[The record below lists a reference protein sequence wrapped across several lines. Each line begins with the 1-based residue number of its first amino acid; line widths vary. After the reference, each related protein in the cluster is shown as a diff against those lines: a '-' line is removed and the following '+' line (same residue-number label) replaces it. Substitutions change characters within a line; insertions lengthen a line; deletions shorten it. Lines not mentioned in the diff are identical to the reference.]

1 MPIKEHPDYP
11 MEKERL
17 DYTIDYLGKTLG
29 ATEKFIR
36 VYKGNVA
43 NAREGFDPEDA
54 SAIFV
59 NMLLN
64 SKLMDKAQKNY
75 YNYKKAKAKPYFARI
90 DFKKEGEGSVNRL
103 YIGKTSLIR
112 PEDNELII
120 VDWRAPVAALYYE
133 GRLGETAYE
142 AQDGEELGELS
153 LKRQFTIKD
162 GELEGIFD
170 IDITT
175 NDELLQAS
183 LEAGAESRLK
193 DIAATI
199 QAEQNRI
206 IRAPMFKPLMVQGV
220 AGSGKTTIALHRI
233 AYFVYTYEA
242 TFDPEN
248 FLIIAPNNLFINYI
262 SEVLP
267 ELGVENVQQSTF
279 VDFMNS
285 LLGKTLKLTDS
296 NEKLMY
302 IIHHPGEEET
312 GLIKW
317 ASAFKGSM
325 EFKEIVEDYMRDIE
339 LNFVPEV
346 DFSIGGRVLMT
357 YGEMRRMF
365 LEDLIYHPFHKRIDE
380 IKKSLKNKLKLVNKK
395 MLSSVED
402 LYYTKMEKVR
412 RTVTDT
418 EEKRVLITELAERRD
433 RDMKKLT
440 AELKESVKEYGEK
453 YPQDT
458 LEEYYKKLISS
469 PDMLRKYS
477 KGPLPEKELIYLCE
491 TSRRRM
497 EDKKFELEDYAA
509 MVYMKQKIF
518 GFSKKVGINSA
529 VVDEAQDFSL
539 FQFFT
544 LKKVLNSGMITL
556 LGDLSQGIHS
566 YRAID
571 NWQEV
576 QEKIFGIRDSSY
588 MTLEQSYRTT
598 IEVMELA
605 NEVIKKLN
613 KEDMIIAKPVIRHGE
628 KPEIR
633 DFKRSADLISALENS
648 LSEMKGKGYKST
660 AVVCKTEKECEK
672 IKKVLD
678 KRGVADS
685 KILTEKLHQY
695 EAGVIIV
702 PSHLAKGLEFDVVFI
717 VNLEES
723 YGYNELD
730 IKLLYVAM
738 TRTMH
743 RLFVYH
749 MDGKMPLLEEA
760 GIDKGSS

>member
-1 MPIKEHPDYP
+1 MPIKDHPDYAH
-11 MEKERL
+11 EKERL
-17 DYTIDYLGKTLG
+17 DYTIDYLEKTLE

-43 NAREGFDPEDA
+43 SAREDFDPEDA

-75 YNYKKAKAKPYFARI
+75 YNYKKAKNKPYFARI
-90 DFKKEGEGSVNRL
+90 DFRRDGEDKKVEL

-112 PEDNELII
+112 PEDYELII
-120 VDWRAPVAALYYE
+120 VDWRAPVASLYYE
-133 GRLGETAYE
+133 GRLGETSYE
-142 AQDGEELGELS
+142 AEDGAEHGELS

-162 GELEGIFD
+162 GELDGIFD

-199 QAEQNRI
+199 QSEQNRI
-206 IRAPMFKPLMVQGV
+206 IRAPMFKPLIVQGV

-233 AYFVYTYEA
+233 AYFIYTYEE

-267 ELGVENVQQSTF
+267 ELGVENVQQSTYAG
-279 VDFMNS
+279 FMNS
-285 LLGKTLKLTDS
+285 LLGKTMRLTDS

-312 GLIKW
+312 QLIKW
-317 ASAFKGSM
+317 ASSFKGSM
-325 EFKEIVEDYMRDIE
+325 EFKDIVEEYINDIE
-339 LNFVPEV
+339 KNFVPDK
-346 DFSIGGRVLMT
+346 DFSVGGRVLMT
-357 YGEMRRMF
+357 SSEIRRMF

-395 MLSSVED
+395 MLLSVED
-402 LYYTKMEKVR
+402 LYYAKMEKVR
-412 RTVTDT
+412 RTVTDN
-418 EEKRVLITELAERRD
+418 EEKRILITELAERRD

-440 AELKESVKEYGEK
+440 NELKECISDYVDK
-453 YPQDT
+453 YPKET
-458 LEEYYKKLISS
+458 LEDYYKDLICN
-469 PDMLRKYS
+469 PDILRRYS
-477 KGPLPEKELIYLCE
+477 ANSLPDKELNYLCE
-491 TSRRRM
+491 SSRNRIEGR
-497 EDKKFELEDYAA
+497 KFEIEDYAA
-509 MVYMKQKIF
+509 MVYMKQRIF
-518 GFSKKVGINSA
+518 GFGKKVSINSA

-566 YRAID
+566 YRGIN
-571 NWQEV
+571 NWREV
-576 QEKIFGIRDSSY
+576 QEKVFGVQESSY

-598 IEVMELA
+598 VEVMELA
-605 NEVIKKLN
+605 NEVIRKLDN
-613 KEDMIIAKPVIRHGE
+613 EGIIMAKPVIRHGE
-628 KPEIR
+628 KPELR
-633 DFKRSADLISALENS
+633 NFKKTDELVACLEKSISD
-648 LSEMKGKGYKST
+648 MKAEGYKST
-660 AVVCKTEKECEK
+660 ALICKTEKECEK
-672 IKKVLD
+672 IKKALD
-678 KRGVADS
+678 KGGIVKS
-685 KILTEKLHQY
+685 KILSEKQHQY

-723 YGYNELD
+723 YFNNELD

-749 MDGKMPLLEEA
+749 IDGTMPMLDEV
-760 GIDKGSS
+760 GKG